1 MKDSMQLSFCTRRLT
16 RIALL
21 ASLATIAYA
30 SAVPAYEARLRPQ
43 FERLDPQTRLEEVCN
58 TVVAATLNRDNK
70 HLRAD
75 KVVAYTFAA
84 PETEGDRL
92 KAGGAAFRSSG
103 KWFRLRFEC
112 ETNASRLDVQ
122 HLSYEIGDEI
132 EKADWQRYYLYD

>member
-1 MKDSMQLSFCTRRLT
+1 MPLTIHRRRVARLG
-16 RIALL
+16 LL
-21 ASLATIAYA
+21 AGLATLCIASGA
-30 SAVPAYEARLRPQ
+30 PAYEARLRPQ

-58 TVVAATLNRDNK
+58 TVVAAALNRDNRQ
-70 HLRAD
+70 LRVD
-75 KVVAYTFAA
+75 KVVAYTFAS

-112 ETNASRLDVQ
+112 ETNAARLDVQ
-122 HLSYEIGDEI
+122 DLSYEIGEEI